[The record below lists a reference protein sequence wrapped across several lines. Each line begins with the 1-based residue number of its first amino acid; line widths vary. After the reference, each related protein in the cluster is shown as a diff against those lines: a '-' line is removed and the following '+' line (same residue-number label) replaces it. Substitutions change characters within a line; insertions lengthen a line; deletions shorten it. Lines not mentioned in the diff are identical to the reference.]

1 MAYILVASLILV
13 TQIFTKKCIRF
24 IISRYIIY
32 NRIYRL
38 WLLFCIKHLFAWC
51 RRNELGK
58 YVCCHI
64 RQRYIPFSTA
74 MHTYLLCR
82 NRIALVH
89 YRRSWRRYLVYVL
102 LWCYVL
108 KMGQGRAGNS
118 NKVYSRKSLYH
129 IKPVLIGDGSIDT
142 SHETLKKIKTFS

>member
-1 MAYILVASLILV
+1 M
-13 TQIFTKKCIRF
+13 IFQKKMIKF
-24 IISRYIIY
+24 DISGFRPAGISTR
-32 NRIYRL
+32 NT
-38 WLLFCIKHLFAWC
+38 FCIKNLFAWC
-51 RRNELGK
+51 SRNELGK

-64 RQRYIPFSTA
+64 RQRYVPFSTA

-82 NRIALVH
+82 NRIVLVH
-89 YRRSWRRYLVYVL
+89 YLRSWRRYLVYVL

-142 SHETLKKIKTFS
+142 SNQILKMIKSFSTNISSFFRRTILVN